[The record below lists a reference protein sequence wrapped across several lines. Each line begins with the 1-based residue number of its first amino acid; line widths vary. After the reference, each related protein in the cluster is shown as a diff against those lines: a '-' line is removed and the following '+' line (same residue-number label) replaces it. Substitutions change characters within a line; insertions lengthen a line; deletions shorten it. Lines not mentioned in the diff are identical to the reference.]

1 MKTIRFSLFAI
12 SMLLIS
18 SVANAQATRTW
29 VSGVGDDVNP
39 CSRTAPC
46 KTWAGAISKTAKNG
60 EINALDPGGFGTLT
74 ITKSIT
80 IDGAG
85 TNASTLAALAP
96 SGFLINITD
105 PADTFKTVILRNLDI
120 NGATTG
126 SNGVRILSA
135 NKVVI
140 ENCNIY
146 GFRSAS
152 VGSGNG
158 VTNENS
164 LANSTLV
171 IRNSSITHNSTFGI
185 RGTGTGTGQQITVD
199 DVLIAQNGSHG
210 IDLIQNNKLSMSDS
224 VVNHNGGSGV
234 QLDAATTT
242 ADIRSSSMSFNTVG
256 ISAQGGAVGRIM
268 TSQITG
274 NAQSISGTVNSA
286 GSNFVQG
293 NTVQVL
299 PTNIGGN

>member
-1 MKTIRFSLFAI
+1 MKTIRLSFLAI

-46 KTWAGAISKTAKNG
+46 KTFAGAISKTAKNG
-60 EINALDPGGFGTLT
+60 EINALDPGGFGTLN

-85 TNASTLAALAP
+85 TNAGALSALTT
-96 SGFLINITD
+96 GFIINITD

-126 SNGVRILSA
+126 INGIRILSA
-135 NKVVI
+135 NKVII
-140 ENCNIY
+140 ENCKIY
-146 GFRSAS
+146 GFRSVNA
-152 VGSGNG
+152 GQGNG
-158 VTNENS
+158 ITIENS
-164 LANSTLV
+164 LANAV
-171 IRNSSITHNSTFGI
+171 VVVRNSAITNNSTFGI

-199 DVLIAQNGSHG
+199 DTLIAQNGSHG

-224 VVNHNGGSGV
+224 ILSHNAGSGV
-234 QLDAATTT
+234 QLDAATTS
-242 ADIRSSSMSFNTVG
+242 ADIRSSSMSFNTLG
-256 ISAQGGAVGRIM
+256 ISAQGGSVARIM

-274 NAQSISGTVNSA
+274 NAQSISGTVNSPR
-286 GSNFVQG
+286 S
-293 NTVQVL
+293 TSR
-299 PTNIGGN
+299 